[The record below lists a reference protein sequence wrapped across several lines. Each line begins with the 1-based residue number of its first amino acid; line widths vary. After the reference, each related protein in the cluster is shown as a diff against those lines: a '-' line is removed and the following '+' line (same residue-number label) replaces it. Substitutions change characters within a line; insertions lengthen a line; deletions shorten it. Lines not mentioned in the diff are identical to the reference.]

1 MHNGRLQEKFL
12 RMALAVALARP
23 SVINAQPAP
32 ASPHL
37 PASQVTDIAT
47 ILAHDEGWPL
57 GDPDYTFGLM
67 KPLDDDGFD
76 SIGLYKKAHLVR
88 MYSINRSTG
97 QIVDFMRG
105 CQVFRFKDL
114 ENFAQSIRSQSHA
127 IPLTDVQLAAKVGC
141 PKLTV
146 VNTRWVKEAKQ

>member
-1 MHNGRLQEKFL
+1 MLL
-12 RMALAVALARP
+12 TTLLALFTFAP
-23 SVINAQPAP
+23 QPAP
-32 ASPHL
+32 PRPHI
-37 PASQVTDIAT
+37 PASQLNDIAT

-57 GDPDYTFGLM
+57 SNPDYTLDPM
-67 KPLDDDGFD
+67 KPDVDDGFD

-88 MYSINRSTG
+88 MYSINRTTG

-114 ENFAQSIRSQSHA
+114 ENFQQSIRSQSHA
-127 IPLTDVQLAAKVGC
+127 TPLTDAQLAAKVGC

-146 VNTRWVKEAKQ
+146 VDTHWVKDR

>member
-1 MHNGRLQEKFL
+1 MLL
-12 RMALAVALARP
+12 TTTLALLIFA
-23 SVINAQPAP
+23 AQPEKP
-32 ASPHL
+32 RPHL
-37 PASQVTDIAT
+37 PASQVNDIAT

-67 KPLDDDGFD
+67 KPVDDDGFD
-76 SIGLYKKAHLVR
+76 SIGLYKKTHLVR

-114 ENFAQSIRSQSHA
+114 QNFEHSIRTQSHA
-127 IPLTDVQLAAKVGC
+127 TALTDAQLAAKVGC

-146 VNTRWVKEAKQ
+146 VSTRWIH